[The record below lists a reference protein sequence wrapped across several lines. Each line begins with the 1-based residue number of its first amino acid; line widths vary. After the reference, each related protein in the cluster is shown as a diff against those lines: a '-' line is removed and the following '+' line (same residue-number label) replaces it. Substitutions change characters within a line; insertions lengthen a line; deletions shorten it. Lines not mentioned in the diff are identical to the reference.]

1 MTGGRVQPD
10 RLTTRQAL
18 GWGIAFAVILA
29 LLALFF
35 LYGRQLK
42 PLLNL

>member
-1 MTGGRVQPD
+1 VTDDQLPPE
-10 RLTTRQAL
+10 RLTTGQVVA
-18 GWGIAFAVILA
+18 WGVVFAIILA

-35 LYGRQLK
+35 LYGRQVR